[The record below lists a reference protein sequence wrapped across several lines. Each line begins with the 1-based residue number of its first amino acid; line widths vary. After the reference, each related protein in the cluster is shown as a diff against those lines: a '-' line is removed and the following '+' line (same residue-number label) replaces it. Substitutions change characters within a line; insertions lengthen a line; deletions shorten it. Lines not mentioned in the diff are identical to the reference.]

1 MTAEAIQ
8 RPDTAGHGGRQ
19 SARTELLES
28 RPVNLDGFVE
38 EWPEVGMVAMDSAF
52 DPEPSVR
59 VENGVIVEMDG
70 VQRAD
75 AVVEPR
81 AGREQLAVDRLVA
94 DRVHA
99 VEPQPERQQQRR
111 PHQRPHQ
118 PALGHDRHRGRREQ
132 QVHRHGLED
141 QPGGHDIVR
150 W

>member
-8 RPDTAGHGGRQ
+8 NTDATKNGVRH
-19 SARTELLES
+19 SLRTQLLED

-75 AVVEPR
+75 FDFIDQFIADKAIDAATTEESMALPAV
-81 AGREQLAVDRLVA
+81 
-94 DRVHA
+94 
-99 VEPQPERQQQRR
+99 
-111 PHQRPHQ
+111 
-118 PALGHDRHRGRREQ
+118 
-132 QVHRHGLED
+132 
-141 QPGGHDIVR
+141 
-150 W
+150 